1 MKIAKKPV
9 IKNFE
14 EPQESIRRVILD
26 KAFLRF
32 GRYGFGKT
40 TMVEIAKDCKMSSG
54 NLYRYFKSKK
64 DICADCGSRVL
75 QQRLELIQ
83 KTINNKKLSPDEKLK
98 TSVLEVLNYMHY
110 HFSKQPALMELVDFI
125 SRERWDIVQEYMEQE
140 KLLISE
146 ILFQGKSSGDFIISD
161 VLETSIWVQAALTKF
176 FSPRYMEAF
185 KLAELR
191 REAEG
196 VVNTLIRGLK

>member
-1 MKIAKKPV
+1 MTTAKKTDN
-9 IKNFE
+9 KTLKK
-14 EPQESIRRVILD
+14 PQESIRQVILD

-32 GRYGFGKT
+32 GRYGYGKT
-40 TMVEIAKDCKMSSG
+40 TMAEIAKDCEMSSG

-64 DICADCGSRVL
+64 DICADCGSRIL
-75 QQRLELIQ
+75 KQRLELVQ
-83 KTINNKKLSPDEKLK
+83 KTINNKKLNPNEKLK
-98 TSVLEVLNYMHY
+98 VAVLEVLNYMHY
-110 HFSKQPALMELVDFI
+110 NFSEQPALMELVDFI

>member
-1 MKIAKKPV
+1 
-9 IKNFE
+9 
-14 EPQESIRRVILD
+14 
-26 KAFLRF
+26 
-32 GRYGFGKT
+32 
-40 TMVEIAKDCKMSSG
+40 
-54 NLYRYFKSKK
+54 
-64 DICADCGSRVL
+64 L

-176 FSPRYMEAF
+176 FSPRYMGGF
-185 KLAELR
+185 
-191 REAEG
+191 
-196 VVNTLIRGLK
+196 

>member
-1 MKIAKKPV
+1 
-9 IKNFE
+9 
-14 EPQESIRRVILD
+14 
-26 KAFLRF
+26 
-32 GRYGFGKT
+32 
-40 TMVEIAKDCKMSSG
+40 

-176 FSPRYMEAF
+176 FSPRYMGGF
-185 KLAELR
+185 
-191 REAEG
+191 
-196 VVNTLIRGLK
+196 

>member
-1 MKIAKKPV
+1 MKTAKKPI
-9 IKNFE
+9 IKNLK
-14 EPQESIRRVILD
+14 EPQDGIRQVILD

-40 TMVEIAKDCKMSSG
+40 TMAEIAKDCEMSSG

-64 DICADCGSRVL
+64 DICADCGRRVL

-83 KTINNKKLSPDEKLK
+83 TTINNKKLSSDEKLK
-98 TSVLEVLNYMHY
+98 ISVLEVLNYMHY
-110 HFSKQPALMELVDFI
+110 HFSEQPALMELVDFI

-146 ILFQGKSSGDFIISD
+146 ILFQGKISVDFTISD
-161 VLETSIWVQAALTKF
+161 VLETSIWVQAALIKF
-176 FSPRYMEAF
+176 FSPRYVEAF
-185 KLAELR
+185 KLKKLR

-196 VVNTLIRGLK
+196 VANTLIRRLK